1 MGNKHSNG
9 LCSDRNCDD
18 CQYILENRYGGCCN
32 RHEEDEDEDDPH
44 EPVPSDDDLDDLI
57 PRRHEPIESYI
68 KELLATYPEDE
79 IMRLTIEDPPTLES
93 SNPTIASLGN
103 LCINGITA
111 RRISTDNLERAM
123 WRIISEKKKSIASTR
138 EAYVVLIEIGLAIL
152 RLPATTKP
160 GDIENYGAPYAEID
174 TALYGLESAGLDAGT
189 LMKGQ
194 WTAKVAQQV
203 DARLD
208 LMDDGD
214 DGDDM

>member
-1 MGNKHSNG
+1 MENKNSTSYD
-9 LCSDRNCDD
+9 SDYDYDSHEFHDR
-18 CQYILENRYGGCCN
+18 
-32 RHEEDEDEDDPH
+32 RHYMEDEHDGFLNAAARDG
-44 EPVPSDDDLDDLI
+44 LI
-57 PRRHEPIESYI
+57 PNEPIESYI

-79 IMRLTIEDPPTLES
+79 IMRLTIEDPPTLEF

-103 LCINGITA
+103 LCVNGITA

-123 WRIISEKKKSIASTR
+123 QRIISEKKKSIASTR

-160 GDIENYGAPYAEID
+160 GDIEIYGAPYDEIL
-174 TALYGLESAGLDAGT
+174 TALHGLESAGLDAGT